1 MPEPPSPADAFVQ
14 SVDARFAPIVEALD
28 RAVRTARPDLDAK
41 VSYGM
46 LMYTRDAEFRNWV
59 CAIGVTTKLVCL
71 RFLHGDQLSDP
82 AALLRP
88 GTSTLSTIDFA
99 PGDPV
104 DAEMLAGYVQQ
115 AAANWVSARP
125 SRPR

>member
-1 MPEPPSPADAFVQ
+1 MPFVQ

-28 RAVRTARPDLDAK
+28 RAVRARPDLDAK
-41 VSYGM
+41 VWS
-46 LMYTRDAEFRNWV
+46 RDADVHAATPEFRNWV